1 MKKYYRMLCWA
12 DGWDSQ
18 KNVIKLL
25 ESDKLTELPYERRVD
40 PEDGVEKYAYVNSE
54 FGFGGLTRN
63 KFKEKIMTSN
73 WYEYRNKKLYAYG
86 GYIWEE
92 V

>member
-1 MKKYYRMLCWA
+1 MKKYYRALCYS
-12 DGWDSQ
+12 DGWVS
-18 KNVIKLL
+18 NIVIKLL

-40 PEDGVEKYAYVNSE
+40 PEDDIEKYAYVNSE

-63 KFKEKIMTSN
+63 KFKEKIITSN
-73 WYEYRNKKLYAYG
+73 WYEYRDKKLYAYG